1 MNVRDRLV
9 PHEDEDSYIR
19 FDINEGNADCEVSC
33 TDKELASWLANI
45 IKIWVKLIH
54 DNFEEET
61 QKQIVGKWVKD
72 LKRLLLNDEEW

>member
-9 PHEDEDSYIR
+9 PHKDEDSYIR
-19 FDINEGNADCEVSC
+19 FDLNDNNADCEVSC
-33 TDKELASWLANI
+33 TDKELANWVANI

-61 QKQIVGKWVKD
+61 QKQIVSKWVED
-72 LKRLLLNDEEW
+72 LKHLLLNDEEW

>member
-9 PHEDEDSYIR
+9 PHKDEDSYIR
-19 FDINEGNADCEVSC
+19 FDLNDNNADCEVSC
-33 TDKELASWLANI
+33 TDKELANWLANI

-61 QKQIVGKWVKD
+61 QKQIVSKWVED
-72 LKRLLLNDEEW
+72 LKHLLLNDEEW